1 MTADRPVAD
10 FYEAAVSVYGGKPKI
25 ISNWISGELFR
36 LIKDGGTD
44 LDSLQV
50 SPAGVAEL
58 ATLVDKGDINNKTA
72 REVLREMVHS
82 GESAA
87 TIVER
92 RGLVQISDQGA
103 LEGIVNRVL
112 SDHPEQVAS
121 YLAGKESLIQ
131 WLMGQVMRETRGK
144 ANPGMVKALL
154 AERLDSMRKQG

>member
-1 MTADRPVAD
+1 M
-10 FYEAAVSVYGGKPKI
+10 
-25 ISNWISGELFR
+25 
-36 LIKDGGTD
+36 
-44 LDSLQV
+44 
-50 SPAGVAEL
+50 
-58 ATLVDKGDINNKTA
+58 
-72 REVLREMVHS
+72 